1 MEYDTHQ
8 PPSQIDSS
16 CAAPAWKICH
26 STLVIR
32 TVQSVWTKQNPAIV
46 ITRVNSYP
54 RKKKQYVICLHP
66 ARRTHLY
73 VFTSLQELLQY
84 KSARAP
90 ATFVSFLHLH
100 QSRPKTHR
108 SYSQTIFDFDQI
120 GSPKQQ
126 PHTHIY
132 QTLSQTRLQN
142 V

>member
-54 RKKKQYVICLHP
+54 RKKKYYVICLHP

-100 QSRPKTHR
+100 QSRPKTHQSHLR
-108 SYSQTIFDFDQI
+108 TIFGFNQVD
-120 GSPKQQ
+120 SPEQQ
-126 PHTHIY
+126 PHIT
-132 QTLSQTRLQN
+132 TLLQTRLQN